1 MSRKKAELDK
11 ARVTA
16 LYEDGNTTEQI
27 SKVFDVTAPTIRKF
41 MQKHGIEMRKSRGFL
56 TNEQKEQ
63 ASSMRASGMTL
74 KQTAEAF
81 NISMSCIRSNLVNH
95 QNRVESLLT
104 ETPSHTTVQAM
115 SHTAVLLLCLPKA
128 NERLKSP
135 NLLNHS
141 RFIALC
147 TI

>member
-1 MSRKKAELDK
+1 MADELTTKAKEKYNKVKEALKTTSRQDRNAKLLEMGFEYVEEESDDTEK
-11 ARVTA
+11 
-16 LYEDGNTTEQI
+16 YEENNAVPANKRQ
-27 SKVFDVTAPTIRKF
+27 KVIV
-41 MQKHGIEMRKSRGFL
+41 
-56 TNEQKEQ
+56 
-63 ASSMRASGMTL
+63 
-74 KQTAEAF
+74 
-81 NISMSCIRSNLVNH
+81 
-95 QNRVESLLT
+95 NRVESPFT

>member
-95 QNRVESLLT
+95 QKKIAA
-104 ETPSHTTVQAM
+104 PSNIIIDSNYIGYNPIQ
-115 SHTAVLLLCLPKA
+115 LKR
-128 NERLKSP
+128 ERTQTSEE
-135 NLLNHS
+135 LNMY
-141 RFIALC
+141 IPEKW
-147 TI
+147 

>member
-1 MSRKKAELDK
+1 MKDYDLEQLATLLKESDQYRIIKRYQRPEYYNLDNKAPKHVGAFLD
-11 ARVTA
+11 
-16 LYEDGNTTEQI
+16 
-27 SKVFDVTAPTIRKF
+27 
-41 MQKHGIEMRKSRGFL
+41 IESTGL
-56 TNEQKEQ
+56 SH
-63 ASSMRASGMTL
+63 ADD
-74 KQTAEAF
+74 
-81 NISMSCIRSNLVNH
+81 
-95 QNRVESLLT
+95 NRVESLFT

>member
-1 MSRKKAELDK
+1 MKIFITGTDTNVGKTLISSWI
-11 ARVTA
+11 A
-16 LYEDGNTTEQI
+16 LHT
-27 SKVFDVTAPTIRKF
+27 
-41 MQKHGIEMRKSRGFL
+41 GFPYF
-56 TNEQKEQ
+56 KPI
-63 ASSMRASGMTL
+63 
-74 KQTAEAF
+74 QTGTSYGSDSFE
-81 NISMSCIRSNLVNH
+81 V
-95 QNRVESLLT
+95 QNRVESPFT

>member
-1 MSRKKAELDK
+1 MDKKILPLRTRNKVSTKIPIDRLKEDVAQYSDAYQYERAERLG
-11 ARVTA
+11 V
-16 LYEDGNTTEQI
+16 
-27 SKVFDVTAPTIRKF
+27 SKS
-41 MQKHGIEMRKSRGFL
+41 GI
-56 TNEQKEQ
+56 
-63 ASSMRASGMTL
+63 
-74 KQTAEAF
+74 
-81 NISMSCIRSNLVNH
+81 
-95 QNRVESLLT
+95 QNRVESLFT

>member
-1 MSRKKAELDK
+1 MVES
-11 ARVTA
+11 
-16 LYEDGNTTEQI
+16 I
-27 SKVFDVTAPTIRKF
+27 
-41 MQKHGIEMRKSRGFL
+41 
-56 TNEQKEQ
+56 
-63 ASSMRASGMTL
+63 ASECLCKTS
-74 KQTAEAF
+74 
-81 NISMSCIRSNLVNH
+81 
-95 QNRVESLLT
+95 NRVESLFT

-147 TI
+147 TIWFKDLRHHPTDEHATDQASCWFIFIAVNIDLMEYLRLRCFILKHRIFLRIQASRPFIKFALLVFLK

>member
-1 MSRKKAELDK
+1 MKNIKDTYASLANYWAMDQVYDNYRSNNITLDK
-11 ARVTA
+11 NFQLSHVER
-16 LYEDGNTTEQI
+16 
-27 SKVFDVTAPTIRKF
+27 
-41 MQKHGIEMRKSRGFL
+41 QK
-56 TNEQKEQ
+56 KEE
-63 ASSMRASGMTL
+63 SDES
-74 KQTAEAF
+74 
-81 NISMSCIRSNLVNH
+81 IIC
-95 QNRVESLLT
+95 NRVESLLT

>member
-1 MSRKKAELDK
+1 MESKRKILVRYRRGDGIRAISREL
-11 ARVTA
+11 
-16 LYEDGNTTEQI
+16 
-27 SKVFDVTAPTIRKF
+27 
-41 MQKHGIEMRKSRGFL
+41 
-56 TNEQKEQ
+56 
-63 ASSMRASGMTL
+63 
-74 KQTAEAF
+74 
-81 NISMSCIRSNLVNH
+81 NISRNTVRDIIRSKGNIKSDYVRVIQPTPKLGEYTEKLEKMLRDNKH
-95 QNRVESLLT
+95 SKPNRVESLLT

>member
-1 MSRKKAELDK
+1 MSDLIIQKASEVIPFQVRITKKEGMYEPGDTRPTNNMETAELSE
-11 ARVTA
+11 
-16 LYEDGNTTEQI
+16 L
-27 SKVFDVTAPTIRKF
+27 
-41 MQKHGIEMRKSRGFL
+41 L
-56 TNEQKEQ
+56 TP
-63 ASSMRASGMTL
+63 AIVL
-74 KQTAEAF
+74 P
-81 NISMSCIRSNLVNH
+81 
-95 QNRVESLLT
+95 NRVESPFT

>member
-1 MSRKKAELDK
+1 M
-11 ARVTA
+11 
-16 LYEDGNTTEQI
+16 N
-27 SKVFDVTAPTIRKF
+27 KVLKLSYLQFFFRLWYIGKNKF
-41 MQKHGIEMRKSRGFL
+41 
-56 TNEQKEQ
+56 
-63 ASSMRASGMTL
+63 
-74 KQTAEAF
+74 
-81 NISMSCIRSNLVNH
+81 LVK
-95 QNRVESLLT
+95 NRVESHFT

-147 TI
+147 TIWFKDLRHHPTDEHAIDQASCWFIFIAVILSLKKKLHLYTQSEKEIAPIE